1 MPLAH
6 IQEKS
11 SDQSF
16 LMPARIFNPRQE
28 EPDRIEVPM
37 IIDTG
42 SARTAIPQR
51 AYLQLT
57 SRVPLLYGLTNM
69 KMKSPLMP
77 EETISTPS
85 YIVIL
90 EFQLGEHTKT
100 HEVEV
105 FTISRDYGI
114 ICRDII
120 NQYKIVLDAPEKKW
134 GIDCRWQSGITCDEH
149 HCIKH
154 LL

>member
-1 MPLAH
+1 MTRSCYC
-6 IQEKS
+6 IKKDVS
-11 SDQSF
+11 
-16 LMPARIFNPRQE
+16 
-28 EPDRIEVPM
+28 
-37 IIDTG
+37 
-42 SARTAIPQR
+42 
-51 AYLQLT
+51 
-57 SRVPLLYGLTNM
+57 
-69 KMKSPLMP
+69 
-77 EETISTPS
+77 ISQPS

-114 ICRDII
+114 IGRDII

>member
-114 ICRDII
+114 IGRDTALLTTVRDSRIPS
-120 NQYKIVLDAPEKKW
+120 LP
-134 GIDCRWQSGITCDEH
+134 CLPSLFCPRWIPKT
-149 HCIKH
+149 
-154 LL
+154 LYY

>member
-85 YIVIL
+85 YL
-90 EFQLGEHTKT
+90 TDGH
-100 HEVEV
+100 
-105 FTISRDYGI
+105 
-114 ICRDII
+114 
-120 NQYKIVLDAPEKKW
+120 KW
-134 GIDCRWQSGITCDEH
+134 V
-149 HCIKH
+149 KA
-154 LL
+154 